1 MNLIVVGGLADEGG
15 GNVIIDDDEDGSLG
29 FLPGWFAVA
38 GFVSGSPCLTC
49 FLK

>member
-15 GNVIIDDDEDGSLG
+15 GNVVIDDEDGSLG
-29 FLPGWFAVA
+29 FLLGWFAVV
-38 GFVSGSPCLTC
+38 GFVSGSPCLIC